1 MSLPARYNGTA
12 PRSYKSLGGRAVTAI
27 ALPLFSLFSAAA
39 LCAQAPAPNKSD
51 SKQGEVACQQPGK
64 ASDSPAP
71 TESQAD
77 KSGGEKKSA
86 EASDDPCASKPQDEQ
101 EGRQT
106 NRIMGVVPNFGAVS
120 ANTLLPRLTTKGK
133 FWLATE
139 DSFDYSSF
147 IWTGILSGQEF
158 ALNNYPEFGQGAA
171 GYGRYYWHTFVDG
184 VSGTYFT
191 EAIVPWITHED
202 PRYYTMGHGGFFRR
216 TYYALS
222 RVVITRTDS
231 GRATFNWSE
240 MGGNALEAG
249 LANAYYPAQER
260 GLHQTAV
267 NWGAQIES
275 AALNNIAKEFW
286 PDVREFLFG
295 KK

>member
-1 MSLPARYNGTA
+1 MSFPARHDGIA
-12 PRSYKSLGGRAVTAI
+12 PRSYTALGGRAVTAFT
-27 ALPLFSLFSAAA
+27 LLLFFAAA
-39 LCAQAPAPNKSD
+39 LCAQAQAPNKSD
-51 SKQGEVACQQPGK
+51 SKQGGVACQQAGNSS
-64 ASDSPAP
+64 AAP
-71 TESQAD
+71 SQAESQ
-77 KSGGEKKSA
+77 SGKDGEKKSA
-86 EASDDPCASKPQDEQ
+86 EASDDPCAVKAQDEQ

-120 ANTLLPRLTTKGK
+120 ANTQLPRLTTKGK

-202 PRYYTMGHGGFFRR
+202 PRYYTLGHGGFFRR

-249 LANAYYPAQER
+249 LANTYYPPQER
-260 GLHQTAV
+260 GAHQTAV

-286 PDVREFLFG
+286 PDVRQFLFG
-295 KK
+295 K